1 MDSEKLNDWMQ
12 VVGIFAL
19 VASLIFVGLQMK
31 QSQEIAMT
39 QANQSRLD
47 TNVAMLTASAENPY
61 FVSAFG
67 KFFAGDEEPI
77 TQAEYVALRRYG
89 TALLYNFQNTHD
101 QYLNGFNTEAAWQ
114 ATQEALKSFLEERGP
129 IPMRQT
135 YSEQKNLFKPL
146 FQNVVNGILLEID
159 AEEVAN

>member
-1 MDSEKLNDWMQ
+1 MNSEKLNDWMQ

-19 VASLIFVGLQMK
+19 VASLIFVGLQMR
-31 QSQEIAMT
+31 QSQAIAMS
-39 QANQSRLD
+39 QAIQSRLD

-61 FVSAFG
+61 FVSAFS

-77 TQAEYVALRRYG
+77 TQPEYVTLRQYG

-101 QYLNGFNTEAAWQ
+101 QYLNGFQSEATWQ
-114 ATQEALKSFLEERGP
+114 TTQKALKSFLEDRGP

-135 YSEQKNLFKPL
+135 YSEQKNLFNPI
-146 FQNVVNGILLEID
+146 FQDVVNGILLEID
-159 AEEVAN
+159 AEKVAN